1 MYYRSTAF
9 PVKSMASC
17 CLGRQATVSNFTL
30 LLIHVLHPA
39 ALEGSTHY
47 ARQIVVNFFSKHT
60 QIDISY
66 IEPHNHK
73 FRNLT
78 AESRLEI
85 AFAGKP
91 KGLKIPNHKLYK
103 YELSEGLAVVF
114 EVETRLI
121 KWYIP
126 PHCDF
131 DVLEAERTDYVP
143 LSGCTQ
149 RQVADMRVSYM
160 NA

>member
-1 MYYRSTAF
+1 
-9 PVKSMASC
+9 V
-17 CLGRQATVSNFTL
+17 
-30 LLIHVLHPA
+30 
-39 ALEGSTHY
+39 
-47 ARQIVVNFFSKHT
+47 
-60 QIDISY
+60 
-66 IEPHNHK
+66 
-73 FRNLT
+73 
-78 AESRLEI
+78 EI

-91 KGLKIPNHKLYK
+91 KELKIPNHKLYK

-121 KWYIP
+121 KRYIP

-131 DVLEAERTDYVP
+131 DVLEVERIDYVP

-160 NA
+160 NG

>member
-1 MYYRSTAF
+1 M
-9 PVKSMASC
+9 
-17 CLGRQATVSNFTL
+17 
-30 LLIHVLHPA
+30 
-39 ALEGSTHY
+39 
-47 ARQIVVNFFSKHT
+47 
-60 QIDISY
+60 
-66 IEPHNHK
+66 
-73 FRNLT
+73 
-78 AESRLEI
+78 I

-114 EVETRLI
+114 EVQARLI
-121 KWYIP
+121 KRYIP

-131 DVLEAERTDYVP
+131 DVLVVERTDCVP

-149 RQVADMRVSYM
+149 RQVADKRVLYM

>member
-1 MYYRSTAF
+1 
-9 PVKSMASC
+9 MAPC
-17 CLGRQATVSNFTL
+17 CFGRQVTVRNFTV
-30 LLIHVLHPA
+30 LLIHVLHVSHPA

-47 ARQIVVNFFSKHT
+47 AREIVDKFFQTHT
-60 QIDISY
+60 QIDTKY
-66 IEPHNHK
+66 IDPHNYK

-78 AESRLEI
+78 VESRLEI
-85 AFAGKP
+85 AFVGKP
-91 KGLKIPNHKLYK
+91 RGLKVPNHQLYK

-121 KWYIP
+121 KRYIP

-131 DVLEAERTDYVP
+131 DVLEVERTDFLP

-149 RQVADMRVSYM
+149 RDVMDMLVSYM
-160 NA
+160 NS